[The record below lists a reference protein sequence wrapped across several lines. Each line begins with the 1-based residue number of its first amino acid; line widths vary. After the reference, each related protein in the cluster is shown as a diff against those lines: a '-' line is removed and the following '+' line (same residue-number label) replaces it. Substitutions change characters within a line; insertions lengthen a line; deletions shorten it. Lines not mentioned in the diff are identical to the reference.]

1 MTVTNTGQRPGKEV
15 VQLYVAYPSGAG
27 EPPKQLRGFEKLSI
41 DVGQSVTVNFDIT
54 RKDLSFWDVVG
65 QNWQLAKGEYGILV
79 GRSSRDIKLQQTFTI

>member
-1 MTVTNTGQRPGKEV
+1 M
-15 VQLYVAYPSGAG
+15 QLYVAYPSSAG

-54 RKDLSFWDVVG
+54 RKDLSFWDVVR

-79 GRSSRDIKLQQTFTI
+79 GRSSRDIKLEQTFTI